1 MVKIFKYKKSTI
13 DHAIYFKVFTDGT
26 VSYIIVSTDDVI
38 NITNDEKAFPELTIF
53 LKENL
58 DMKVQ
63 EGSVLKYLKFRIFQY
78 TLGFS
83 VDNTDHIMELINEWS
98 PTGKFREVDKTFRT
112 ESAYEKKLMS
122 ALTLIGHA
130 LHKSEMEYNGKF
142 GHTLGRIQNISL
154 MSIIELCYA
163 TCCLANQNVAPT
175 HPGFQVI
182 KRCVQYLASHPHKHI
197 FYPYNSYDGS
207 NIIRLTCSGNK
218 FEDHTTQNC
227 LEFHQDADH
236 ARILNRRRS
245 VSGII
250 HTLLDVAA
258 FWKVHIQPAIA
269 SDSTDAEI
277 RSMYKYI
284 KEKKLS
290 GDTWKPYQ
298 STLFH
303 LQYIGKIT
311 PFVFMLLKL
320 RELLLHL
327 NILILLYIFYK
338 RNLKMVSLFQNM
350 RSPVSCR
357 QICAPNHVQV
367 Q

>member
-1 MVKIFKYKKSTI
+1 MDY
-13 DHAIYFKVFTDGT
+13 H
-26 VSYIIVSTDDVI
+26 
-38 NITNDEKAFPELTIF
+38 
-53 LKENL
+53 
-58 DMKVQ
+58 
-63 EGSVLKYLKFRIFQY
+63 
-78 TLGFS
+78 
-83 VDNTDHIMELINEWS
+83 
-98 PTGKFREVDKTFRT
+98 
-112 ESAYEKKLMS
+112 
-122 ALTLIGHA
+122 
-130 LHKSEMEYNGKF
+130 GKF
-142 GHTLGRIQNISL
+142 GHTLGRIQHISL
-154 MSIIELCYA
+154 MNIIQICYEK
-163 TCCLANQNVAPT
+163 CCLVTQTVAPT
-175 HPGFQVI
+175 LTGFQVI
-182 KRCVQYLASHPHKHI
+182 KRRGQYLAIHPHKLI
-197 FYPYNSYDGS
+197 FYPSNSYDGS
-207 NIIRLTCSGNK
+207 NFIWLTRSGNQV
-218 FEDHTTQNC
+218 EYHTTYNC
-227 LEFHQDADH
+227 WECYQYADQS
-236 ARILNRRRS
+236 RILNRRSS

-250 HTLLDVAA
+250 HTLLDVSA

-303 LQYIGKIT
+303 LQYIGMIT
-311 PFVFMLLKL
+311 PVVFMLLKL
-320 RELLLHL
+320 RELILHL